1 MATSIASE
9 IFSQIK
15 RFEYR
20 IYCQAMIERDAV
32 RMDEFTQFVL
42 SATHYIDIRHCF
54 VDGVFNPSHVLDYFT
69 RYSGLDCNE
78 LRHQIIDIIREDRDK
93 WIHTASVVLPLRPQG
108 FDDWLMNMENLLT
121 PCDELFVFALSKAHY
136 RHTIV
141 YNHKRAWCTIQC
153 FEHLIEEA
161 LHAACN
167 LHLIYL
173 GQDVYGEVV
182 LLADLPKS
190 LQSFDAGVKHS
201 LTTDDND
208 GHNDAVESR
217 NSKHEETSN
226 GSTSSSSE
234 CDENAELHHPQTA
247 QDMPLTPSSDDV
259 QLYAETHHK
268 TSVLP
273 PCLVLC
279 YLSDY

>member
-1 MATSIASE
+1 
-9 IFSQIK
+9 
-15 RFEYR
+15 
-20 IYCQAMIERDAV
+20 
-32 RMDEFTQFVL
+32 
-42 SATHYIDIRHCF
+42 
-54 VDGVFNPSHVLDYFT
+54 
-69 RYSGLDCNE
+69 
-78 LRHQIIDIIREDRDK
+78 
-93 WIHTASVVLPLRPQG
+93 
-108 FDDWLMNMENLLT
+108 MENLLT

-136 RHTIV
+136 CHTIV

-153 FEHLIEEA
+153 FEHLSEEA

-182 LLADLPKS
+182 LLVDLPKS

-217 NSKHEETSN
+217 NSKREETSN

-247 QDMPLTPSSDDV
+247 
-259 QLYAETHHK
+259 
-268 TSVLP
+268 
-273 PCLVLC
+273 
-279 YLSDY
+279 